1 MHTSAS
7 LTLNENWDPDV
18 REDMEMFLTSFVPE
32 NLPFRHT
39 CEGPDDMPAHV
50 KVKKCQFCGSFSSK
64 ICIFFI
70 RPASSVLVSVFPSQK
85 VA

>member
-50 KVKKCQFCGSFSSK
+50 KVKNVNFV
-64 ICIFFI
+64 
-70 RPASSVLVSVFPSQK
+70 AVLVLKFVFFY
-85 VA
+85 